1 MDLYNI
7 KGTKLEGIT
16 VDPFKLEKD
25 IQSIVE
31 NNTETLF
38 NVEFVST
45 EFSIGNYRLDSL
57 CFDHETNSFVIIEY
71 KKGSSYSVIDQGYSY
86 LSIMLNNKSDFILEY
101 NEKTNK
107 NLKRS
112 EVDWSQSKII
122 FVSPSFNSYQ
132 KNSVNF
138 KDVPFELW
146 EISKYSNNTVSLNQ
160 IITKSKESINK
171 LSTNTNKTSII
182 QKVSKE
188 IKVYDESDFMGYIG
202 KELEQPY
209 TKLRDKL
216 LEWDNV
222 SLKFKNNYIGV
233 WKNKSVVVYINKG
246 KKYLSIELVRSV
258 SWKGL
263 FPKGK
268 EFILDDPKKLFKLF
282 EDKYRRQYYYHL
294 KDIKDLDYITMMIKQ
309 KYEDMK

>member
-7 KGTKLEGIT
+7 KGTKLEGIS
-16 VDPFKLEKD
+16 VDPFKLERD
-25 IQSIVE
+25 IQTIVE

-101 NEKTNK
+101 NEKTDK

-146 EISKYSNNTVSLNQ
+146 EINKYSNNTLSLNQ

-171 LSTNTNKTSII
+171 LSTNTEKTSVI

-188 IKVYDESDFMGYIG
+188 IKVYDESDFVGYIG

-209 TKLRDKL
+209 IKLRDKL
-216 LEWDNV
+216 LEWDNI

-263 FPKGK
+263 FPEVK

-282 EDKYRRQYYYHL
+282 EDKYRRLYYYHL
-294 KDIKDLDYITMMIKQ
+294 KDTKDIDYITMMIKQ
-309 KYEDMK
+309 KYEEMK